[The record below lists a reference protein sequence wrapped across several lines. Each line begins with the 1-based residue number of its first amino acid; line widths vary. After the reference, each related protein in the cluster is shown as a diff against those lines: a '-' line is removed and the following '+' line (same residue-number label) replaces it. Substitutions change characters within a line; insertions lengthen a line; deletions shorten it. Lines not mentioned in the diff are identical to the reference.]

1 MKTVISYHPISEKE
15 IHNWYYNMD
24 FSLILDDV
32 NYTMI
37 KTARAEKMDDES
49 LKKYIKTMKKA
60 VKTENNAV
68 FDSTHGFFIAKIQT
82 YFRQAFSVNVSFSTL
97 IKKKESF
104 KQYTKPWEEILE
116 RTADFT
122 FLNSLTTDK
131 PSSGIYIPSEK
142 IIELLKDYKANLIV
156 KKEIDD
162 FFGSSTNAFIESLNY
177 AKDNNLGLLEA
188 NAIWEPEVTNISNDS
203 PAEIV
208 QIKEINGSQKV
219 KNDIENEVLPKEEKK
234 SLLSR
239 FFGNK

>member
-1 MKTVISYHPISEKE
+1 MKIIISYHPIAEKE

-24 FSLILDDV
+24 FSLISDDV

-37 KTARAEKMDDES
+37 KTARADNMDDES

-60 VKTENNAV
+60 VKTEPNAI

-82 YFRQAFSVNVSFSTL
+82 YFRKSFSVNVSFSKL
-97 IKKKESF
+97 IEQKESF
-104 KQYTKPWEEILE
+104 KEYTKPWEQILE
-116 RTADFT
+116 SIGEFT
-122 FLNSLTTDK
+122 FLNNLTIDT

-142 IIELLKDYKANLIV
+142 IIELLKDYNGNLIV
-156 KKEIDD
+156 KKDIDT
-162 FFGSSTNAFIESLNY
+162 FFGSKNTKAFIESLNY
-177 AKDNNLGLLEA
+177 AKENNLGLLEA
-188 NAIWEPEVTNISNDS
+188 NGILKPKVSNDN

-208 QIKEINGSQKV
+208 EVKVNNESQKV
-219 KNDIENEVLPKEEKK
+219 KNDIESEVVSTKEEKK